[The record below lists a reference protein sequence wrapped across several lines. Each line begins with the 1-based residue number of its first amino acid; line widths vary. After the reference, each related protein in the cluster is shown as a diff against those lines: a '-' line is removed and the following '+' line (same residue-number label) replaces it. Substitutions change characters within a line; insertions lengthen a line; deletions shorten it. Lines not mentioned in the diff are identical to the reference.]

1 MKSFFILL
9 SLYCLWAINVVGVNN
24 AVPSLEGVEITLTGD
39 FDIPDGL
46 GNNHRSIPSVIP
58 FSAFLNDD
66 HSIDLDF
73 YQPIGE
79 VEIVISQNGTIIH
92 SFRENVIS
100 PLLRNIK
107 LQHGLSGDFLLEIKG
122 GNGAY
127 VFGWF
132 KVY

>member
-1 MKSFFILL
+1 MRSFFILL
-9 SLYCLWAINVVGVNN
+9 NLCCFWAVNVMSANN
-24 AVPSLEGVEITLTGD
+24 VVPSLGGVEITLTGD

-79 VEIVISQNGTIIH
+79 IEIVISQGGITVYS
-92 SFRENVIS
+92 SFE
-100 PLLRNIK
+100 NIK
-107 LQHGLSGDFLLEIKG
+107 SSQFKKIQLPHSLFGNCLLEIVAN
-122 GNGAY
+122 NGSY
-127 VFGWF
+127 IYGCFDL
-132 KVY
+132 

>member
-46 GNNHRSIPSVIP
+46 GNNHRSIP
-58 FSAFLNDD
+58 
-66 HSIDLDF
+66 SIDLDF